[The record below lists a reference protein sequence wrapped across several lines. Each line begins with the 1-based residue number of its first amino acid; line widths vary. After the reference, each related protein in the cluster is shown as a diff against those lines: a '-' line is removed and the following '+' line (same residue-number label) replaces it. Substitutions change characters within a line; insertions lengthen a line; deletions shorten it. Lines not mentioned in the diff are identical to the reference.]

1 MLKKINWSSK
11 AKRDRSN
18 ILAYWIE
25 RNKSE
30 LYSAK
35 LNQLFSKAV
44 FNLAKYNLP
53 RRVTEFKDVYVVLVK
68 EYKIFFRENEDAIF
82 ILRIWDVRQDPSR
95 LNF

>member
-1 MLKKINWSSK
+1 MLKKIIWSNN

-30 LYSAK
+30 HYSAK

-44 FNLAKYNLP
+44 FNLANHSLP
-53 RRVTEFKDVYVVLVK
+53 RRITEFEAVYVVLVK
-68 EYKIFFRENEDAIF
+68 AYKIFFRENEDAIF

>member
-1 MLKKINWSSK
+1 MLKKIIWSNN

-18 ILAYWIE
+18 ILVYWIE

-30 LYSAK
+30 RYSTK

-44 FNLAKYNLP
+44 FNLAKYSLP
-53 RRVTEFKDVYVVLVK
+53 RRITEFENVYVVLVK
-68 EYKIFFRENEDAIF
+68 EYKIFFRENEDTIF
-82 ILRIWDVRQDPSR
+82 ILRVWDVRQNPNR